1 MLRIKRKYFVFA
13 IFLIFF
19 IFVYFYLNNNVPH
32 NGNAINFE
40 DRLRRHRDSAT
51 NRHRDKIID
60 VKKPHSHPSENI
72 NNNNIVAVGE
82 HPNLKSDFLEKD
94 EIIESHGSQNNDDH
108 CSLNPDSAPKV
119 DIQMLKAY
127 RDDIT
132 FDNPDGGV
140 WKQGFNLEYDTHQW
154 NRHHKLKVF
163 VVPHR

>member
-32 NGNAINFE
+32 NGNAINF
-40 DRLRRHRDSAT
+40 DDKLRRHHQSET
-51 NRHRDKIID
+51 NRHHDKLID
-60 VKKPHSHPSENI
+60 LKGPHKEDFES
-72 NNNNIVAVGE
+72 NNNIVAVGE
-82 HPNLKSDFLEKD
+82 QPNLKSDLLEKD

-108 CSLNPDSAPKV
+108 CSLNPDAVPKV
-119 DIQMLKAY
+119 DVQMLQVY
-127 RDDIT
+127 RNDIK
-132 FDNPDGGV
+132 FDNPDGGA
-140 WKQGFNLEYDTHQW
+140 WKQGFNIEYDTHQW